1 MSLSSLYYI
10 FLYISIILLIG
21 ACILLCIS
29 VKLFKKHKQI
39 IHKQENIEM
48 KEKEDSDVCSL
59 TATGDYYV
67 KPHCVFRASGV
78 KLRLDDIELVR
89 KTYHVA
95 PYARIKRTR
104 NVHRRRIRT
113 KEQPSTKNNT

>member
-21 ACILLCIS
+21 ACILLYIS

-39 IHKQENIEM
+39 IHNLENIEM

-67 KPHCVFRASGV
+67 KPRCALRVSGV
-78 KLRLDDIELVR
+78 KLSSDNI
-89 KTYHVA
+89 KTSHA
-95 PYARIKRTR
+95 ARYARIKKTR

-113 KEQPSTKNNT
+113 KEQPGTKNNT